1 MVKTAAPNLVEQIK
15 MIASNATV
23 ASKPCNWLY
32 GTVISV
38 DPLQIQIQPTLIL
51 TASFLVLSNRVKDHY
66 VDMTVSMQTEN
77 DAFMNPTHTHPYE
90 DTQPNGTPASKMT
103 QPTADLDVT
112 HKHEIKHK
120 IKVLQHYG
128 LKINEKVILLQMTGG
143 KQFYVLDRVDPPITQ
158 GEFL

>member
-1 MVKTAAPNLVEQIK
+1 MVKVKAPSLMEQIK
-15 MIASNATV
+15 MIATNANE
-23 ASKPCNWLY
+23 ASKPCNWIY

-38 DPLQIQIQPTLIL
+38 DPLQIRIQPTLIL

-77 DAFMNPTHTHPYE
+77 DAFMKPEHTHPYT
-90 DTQPNGTPASKMT
+90 DTPVGPSET
-103 QPTADLDVT
+103 QPTTNLDVT

-128 LKINEKVILLQMTGG
+128 LKLNEKVILLQMAGG
-143 KQFYVLDRVDPPITQ
+143 KQYYVLDRVDPPITN
-158 GEFL
+158 GEWL

>member
-15 MIASNATV
+15 AIATNANM

-77 DAFMNPTHTHPYE
+77 DAFMNPEHTHDYT
-90 DTQPNGTPASKMT
+90 DTPVGPSKT
-103 QPTADLDVT
+103 QPTADLDTT
-112 HKHEIKHK
+112 HHHEIKHK

-128 LKINEKVILLQMTGG
+128 LKINEKVILLQMAGG
-143 KQFYVLDRVDPPITQ
+143 KQFYVLDRVDPPITN